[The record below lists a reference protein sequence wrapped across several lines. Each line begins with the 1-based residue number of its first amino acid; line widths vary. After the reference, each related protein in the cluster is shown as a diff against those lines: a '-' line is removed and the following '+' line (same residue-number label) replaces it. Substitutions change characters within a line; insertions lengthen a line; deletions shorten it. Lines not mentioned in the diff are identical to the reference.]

1 MRTDGRVSSGK
12 RLPVK
17 LVLNRPIFV
26 VRDDRW
32 VWDVKTGNQSQQD
45 KVTRN
50 VTRRPEFVRE
60 GNLVYL
66 NGSSRLVCQLDA
78 SRRQLDRL
86 ERHANRM
93 LRSVGAH

>member
-1 MRTDGRVSSGK
+1 MLGMGGCGGLS
-12 RLPVK
+12 PIK
-17 LVLNRPIFV
+17 LASNRPIAIY
-26 VRDDRW
+26 DQETW
-32 VWDVKTGNQSQQD
+32 VTGVKRRIQAQYD
-45 KVTRN
+45 KATSKEAG
-50 VTRRPEFVRE
+50 RPDLVHE

-66 NGSSRLVCQLDA
+66 NASSRLVCQLDE